1 MPDSSLPR
9 VLVYYAVES
18 RAHLRGIQNLLAGLR
33 NAGISSVQ
41 GITDPEIDA
50 ASVRP
55 EDIDWL
61 LIVWSPTVSAR
72 LASDLALKD
81 AVELVRHA
89 FLVIDPPKRFPLPPL
104 FERALHMLLG
114 DASDILW
121 LADRLMGVSDYESA
135 LPPPAPS
142 RGGETGAALGPPP
155 DIEKEEIKKMGEPPA
170 GSGADG
176 PHVPDQGII
185 YPVWYGTNRK
195 PAEGG
200 NDSGGGFSGERYYKT
215 LYGRVD
221 VRIPEA
227 HRFGEIGTSFW
238 KRLLRFDLRD
248 DRLRVQKIVDLEH
261 DACFQEIHAAL
272 QAAFDAG
279 NQPHALLFIHGFNV
293 TFEEAAIRSA
303 QIGYDLKVPGPT
315 AFFSWPSKGDV
326 HRYKADEASI
336 EASEQAI
343 TEFLVDFAAQCQGA
357 KIHLIAHSMG
367 NRGLLRS
374 LQRIAGNAEIRGK
387 VWFDQ
392 IFLAA
397 PDVDRDLFLQMAHL
411 YPQHAGRT
419 TLYASNGDLPVF
431 LSGKLHEAPRAGYF
445 RPYTIAPGIDT
456 IAVPDFDVDL
466 LGHSYYAQAEALLY
480 DIQALM
486 RHNPNPP
493 DRPRMHDALDEG
505 KVFWKL
511 GL

>member
-1 MPDSSLPR
+1 MGESSKG
-9 VLVYYAVES
+9 A
-18 RAHLRGIQNLLAGLR
+18 
-33 NAGISSVQ
+33 
-41 GITDPEIDA
+41 
-50 ASVRP
+50 
-55 EDIDWL
+55 
-61 LIVWSPTVSAR
+61 
-72 LASDLALKD
+72 
-81 AVELVRHA
+81 
-89 FLVIDPPKRFPLPPL
+89 
-104 FERALHMLLG
+104 
-114 DASDILW
+114 
-121 LADRLMGVSDYESA
+121 
-135 LPPPAPS
+135 
-142 RGGETGAALGPPP
+142 GAAVGPP
-155 DIEKEEIKKMGEPPA
+155 
-170 GSGADG
+170 
-176 PHVPDQGII
+176 VPENGII

-195 PAEGG
+195 PDE
-200 NDSGGGFSGERYYKT
+200 GGGFSGDRYNKT

-238 KRLLRFDLRD
+238 KRLLRLDLRD
-248 DRLRVQKIVDLEH
+248 DRLRVQEIVSLEH
-261 DACFQEIHAAL
+261 DACYQEIHAAL
-272 QAAFDAG
+272 QAAYDAG

-293 TFEEAAIRSA
+293 TFDEAAIRAA

-315 AFFSWPSKGDV
+315 AFFSWPSKGDA

-343 TEFLVDFAAQCQGA
+343 TDFLVDFAAQCQGA

-397 PDVDRDLFLQMAHL
+397 PDVDRDLFLQLAHL
-411 YPQHAGRT
+411 YPEHAGRT
-419 TLYASNGDLPVF
+419 TLYTSNGDLPVF

-466 LGHSYYAQAEALLY
+466 LGHSYFAQAEALLY

-493 DRPRMHDALDEG
+493 DRPRMRDAVDEG
-505 KVFWKL
+505 KPFWKL
-511 GL
+511 GR

>member
-1 MPDSSLPR
+1 MPDTH
-9 VLVYYAVES
+9 V
-18 RAHLRGIQNLLAGLR
+18 LLAYLPESDAHTRRIRALAEALR
-33 NAGISSVQ
+33 AADIGVLSPQPGSP
-41 GITDPEIDA
+41 TDSLDTLFEGVGA
-50 ASVRP
+50 
-55 EDIDWL
+55 DWM
-61 LIVWSPTVSAR
+61 LIIWSPGMAR
-72 LASDLALKD
+72 LFDDTSIPI
-81 AVELVRHA
+81 RHA
-89 FLVIDPPKRFPLPPL
+89 VLSFEPIDN
-104 FERALHMLLG
+104 
-114 DASDILW
+114 
-121 LADRLMGVSDYESA
+121 SA
-135 LPPPAPS
+135 LPEVLRYAPRLILDGDDAMRRLIDRLTARASMAPPPEASPPPPPPPPAPAPS
-142 RGGETGAALGPPP
+142 RGGGAGGALGPPR
-155 DIEKEEIKKMGEPPA
+155 DIEKEEIKKMGEPST
-170 GSGADG
+170 GSGAYG
-176 PHVPDQGII
+176 PHVPDPGII

-195 PAEGG
+195 PEENA
-200 NDSGGGFSGERYYKT
+200 GFSGDRYYKT

-238 KRLLRFDLRD
+238 KRLLRMDLRD
-248 DRLRVQKIVDLEH
+248 DRLRIQEIVDLEH
-261 DACFQEIHAAL
+261 DACYQEIHAAL

-293 TFEEAAIRSA
+293 TFDEAAIRAA

-367 NRGLLRS
+367 NRGFLRA
-374 LQRIAGNAEIRGK
+374 LQRIAANAAIRGK

-397 PDVDRDLFLQMAHL
+397 PDVDRDLFLQLAHL
-411 YPQHAGRT
+411 YPEHAGRT

-505 KVFWKL
+505 KPFWKL

>member
-1 MPDSSLPR
+1 MPDSPLPR
-9 VLVYYAVES
+9 VLVYYAAES
-18 RAHLRGIQNLLAGLR
+18 KAHMRGIQNLVSGLR
-33 NAGISSVQ
+33 NAGLSSVQ
-41 GITDPEIDA
+41 VITDSEIDA
-50 ASVRP
+50 SSIRP
-55 EDIDWL
+55 EHIDWL

-72 LASDLALKD
+72 LASDSALKD

-89 FLVIDPPKRFPLPPL
+89 FLVINPPKRFTLPPL
-104 FERALHMLLG
+104 VERALHMLLG

-121 LADRLMGVSDYESA
+121 LADRLMGVSDYEA
-135 LPPPAPS
+135 APPPPAPS
-142 RGGETGAALGPPP
+142 RGGEEGGAMGPPR
-155 DIEKEEIKKMGEPPA
+155 DLEKEEVKKMEDSSS
-170 GSGADG
+170 GSGAKG
-176 PHVPDQGII
+176 PPVPEEGII

-195 PAEGG
+195 PEE
-200 NDSGGGFSGERYYKT
+200 DGGFSGDRYYKT
-215 LYGRVD
+215 MYGRVD

-227 HRFGEIGTSFW
+227 HRFGEIGTNFW
-238 KRLLRFDLRD
+238 KRLLRLDLRD
-248 DRLRVQKIVDLEH
+248 DRLRVQEIVALEH
-261 DACFQEIHAAL
+261 DACYQEIHAAL
-272 QAAFDAG
+272 QAAFDTSGAT
-279 NQPHALLFIHGFNV
+279 PHALLFIHGYNV
-293 TFEEAAIRSA
+293 TFEQAAIRAA

-315 AFFSWPSKGDV
+315 AFFSWPSKGDA

-343 TEFLVDFAAQCQGA
+343 TDFLVDFAAQCQGA

-367 NRGLLRS
+367 NRGFLRA

-397 PDVDRDLFLQMAHL
+397 PDVDRDLFLQLAHL
-411 YPQHAGRT
+411 YTQHAGRT
-419 TLYASNGDLPVF
+419 TLYSSNGDLPVF

-445 RPYTIAPGIDT
+445 HPYTIAPGIDT

-480 DIQALM
+480 DMQALM

-493 DRPRMHDALDEG
+493 DRPRMHDAVDEG
-505 KVFWKL
+505 KAFWKL